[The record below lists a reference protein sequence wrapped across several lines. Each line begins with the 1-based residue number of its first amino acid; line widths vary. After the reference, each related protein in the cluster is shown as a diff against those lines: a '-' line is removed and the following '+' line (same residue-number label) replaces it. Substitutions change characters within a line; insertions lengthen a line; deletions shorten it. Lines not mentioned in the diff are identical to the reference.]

1 VRGGE
6 PAPAWGKREVQEGG
20 TGLGYAGW
28 LCARR
33 LRISRSGGKS
43 DDAVHGKVDKLF
55 VFRRREAELRI
66 TMMLKGGEVLRT
78 RNGKIES
85 M

>member
-1 VRGGE
+1 
-6 PAPAWGKREVQEGG
+6 VQEGG

-33 LRISRSGGKS
+33 LRISRGGGKS

-55 VFRRREAELRI
+55 VFRREAELRI
-66 TMMLKGGEVLRT
+66 AMMLKGGEVLRT

-85 M
+85 I